1 MVLANRQIQG
11 NRPKV
16 VGRGCKRPLGA
27 IGPNPFCTREMS
39 GCTGAKQ
46 GFGGARALFETFAP
60 LSQKTFCTLS

>member
-1 MVLANRQIQG
+1 MVLANRRIQG

-27 IGPNPFCTREMS
+27 IGPNPFCTCEML

-46 GFGGARALFETFAP
+46 GFGGARALF
-60 LSQKTFCTLS
+60 